1 MLVHELIFRGKN
13 DTLAIIEGQ
22 QQITYQQLQEK
33 TAAYRD
39 FFYSI
44 GIRYADNVALCSRN
58 CQEYIYAYM
67 ALNSLGAVAVPIN
80 FQLSP
85 REISYIIKD
94 AGIQFF
100 ITHKKLDFTIGGK
113 DSIGSALQQ
122 ILLADIDAQPGQ
134 QPPAPALPADF
145 SEENTGAI
153 IYTSGTTGT
162 PKGAVL
168 SHKNLTRDAVMFQKF
183 LQVKPTD
190 NILCVLPMYH
200 CFSWTC
206 AVINPLY
213 AGACITILAA
223 FSPKECLDTI
233 RERQISILYAVPSI
247 CSLIAKLG
255 RKEDLQSLRITVLGG
270 ASLPLQIARDFKEKF
285 GIAICEG
292 YGLSEAAPVCAVN
305 PPGREKLGSIG
316 LPLPGIQAK
325 IIDSDS
331 NPLPPGQPGELCLAG
346 DNVMKGYWNLPEDT
360 AATLKDGWLHTGDIA
375 MQDDEGYLFIVDR
388 IKDMI
393 ISMGENIYPREIE
406 ELLYAYNG
414 IAEAA
419 VVGVP
424 DKLRGQS
431 GICFFVAEPGAEVII
446 RDLKKYLQANLA
458 LYKLPREYKQLS
470 ELPKTG
476 TGKISKRELA
486 EAYKKK

>member
-360 AATLKDGWLHTGDIA
+360 AAALKDGWLHTGDIA